1 VLCANGHV
9 KRAGRHRV
17 TEFSG
22 LAPVHR
28 VGFLG
33 VDLPRF
39 DGLFESSPLNLNHSA
54 MKQVLRA
61 LAFLEPAAIWLVVIL
76 LVFALGFILAKIF

>member
-1 VLCANGHV
+1 MPLLCANGHV

-39 DGLFESSPLNLNHSA
+39 DGLFESA